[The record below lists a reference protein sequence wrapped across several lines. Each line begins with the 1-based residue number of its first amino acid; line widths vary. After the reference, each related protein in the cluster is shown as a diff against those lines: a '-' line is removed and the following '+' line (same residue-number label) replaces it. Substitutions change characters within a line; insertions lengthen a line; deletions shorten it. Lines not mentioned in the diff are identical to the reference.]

1 MLREDIVLQLLLLLV
16 GLILIFVASF
26 GVNPPRVSLFI
37 LGMGIYLTGHSLPIL
52 AELGL
57 G

>member
-1 MLREDIVLQLLLLLV
+1 VLQLLLLLV

-37 LGMGIYLTGHSLPIL
+37 LGVGLYLTGHSLPTL
-52 AELGL
+52 TAGL